1 MLKDILYAV
10 RTLKKSPGF
19 TVVALLT
26 LALGIGANATIF
38 SVVNAVLLRGL
49 PYPDSDRL
57 VLVWRMYGPAP
68 EGRNITSAPVFLEWQ
83 SQNDVFE
90 KMAIFDS
97 AGRGYNVSGVAEPE
111 QVSGVRVS
119 ADFFP
124 VLGVAP
130 RVGRNFSIEE
140 EQPGRDHV
148 VILSDGLWRSQYG
161 ADPDLVGKTVKIDG
175 EGYIVIGIMPSSFDF
190 QFGSTLRQL
199 WVPVGYTEGDHDR
212 GSNSFVAIARLKS
225 GVTVAQ
231 ADARMDQIGRA
242 IAKQYPD
249 SGEDESADVEPFA
262 ESGRGNYQPMLV
274 ALLFA
279 VGFVLLIACA
289 NVANLMLAR
298 GAARETEI
306 AIRCALGA
314 GRFRIARQQ
323 LTESLLLGIAGGV
336 AGILIAV
343 WSTELLVKVLPNSF
357 HYVPFRPLSGV
368 SIDARVLAFTF
379 VVSCLTGLL
388 FGLAPAVSMFRPD
401 LNTALKEGTRGS
413 TTGAGARLR
422 QILIA
427 VEVALALI
435 VLAGAGLM
443 IESMSRLLGVNP
455 GLDTRNVLVME
466 ISLPQK
472 NLYYSPPDHEQ
483 FGAQMR
489 ERVGSL
495 PGVVSVSAISHLP
508 LSGAGAGRGF
518 TVEGQ
523 PDPGDQNQPGASYSV
538 TLAGYFATMGIPLV
552 AGREF
557 TDEDTAKSPGVLI
570 INEAMARRYWPDE
583 DPVGRRIKLGKF
595 NSDAPWLTIVGVARD
610 VKRYGLDRR
619 VGPEFFRP
627 YNQAAWPFMTIVVR
641 TAAAP
646 GELIGSIKQAIA
658 TVEPDRPVSSVETMD
673 QVLLGSVSSRRFP
686 MLLLMAFGFLALLLA
701 AVGIAGVVSH
711 SVTMRTREI
720 GIRLALGAQKSN
732 VLRLVVSKSMV
743 SVVAGV
749 VLGLAG
755 AYPLTRFLV
764 SLLYEVKPMDPWV
777 LCSVAIVLAA
787 VALIASYIPARR
799 ATKVDPMVALRY
811 E

>member
-68 EGRNITSAPVFLEWQ
+68 QGRHITSAPDFLEWQ

-212 GSNSFVAIARLKS
+212 GSNSFLAIARLKS

-298 GAARETEI
+298 GAARET
-306 AIRCALGA
+306 
-314 GRFRIARQQ
+314 
-323 LTESLLLGIAGGV
+323 
-336 AGILIAV
+336 
-343 WSTELLVKVLPNSF
+343 
-357 HYVPFRPLSGV
+357 
-368 SIDARVLAFTF
+368 
-379 VVSCLTGLL
+379 
-388 FGLAPAVSMFRPD
+388 
-401 LNTALKEGTRGS
+401 
-413 TTGAGARLR
+413 
-422 QILIA
+422 
-427 VEVALALI
+427 
-435 VLAGAGLM
+435 
-443 IESMSRLLGVNP
+443 
-455 GLDTRNVLVME
+455 
-466 ISLPQK
+466 
-472 NLYYSPPDHEQ
+472 
-483 FGAQMR
+483 
-489 ERVGSL
+489 
-495 PGVVSVSAISHLP
+495 
-508 LSGAGAGRGF
+508 
-518 TVEGQ
+518 
-523 PDPGDQNQPGASYSV
+523 
-538 TLAGYFATMGIPLV
+538 
-552 AGREF
+552 
-557 TDEDTAKSPGVLI
+557 
-570 INEAMARRYWPDE
+570 
-583 DPVGRRIKLGKF
+583 
-595 NSDAPWLTIVGVARD
+595 
-610 VKRYGLDRR
+610 
-619 VGPEFFRP
+619 
-627 YNQAAWPFMTIVVR
+627 
-641 TAAAP
+641 
-646 GELIGSIKQAIA
+646 
-658 TVEPDRPVSSVETMD
+658 
-673 QVLLGSVSSRRFP
+673 
-686 MLLLMAFGFLALLLA
+686 
-701 AVGIAGVVSH
+701 
-711 SVTMRTREI
+711 
-720 GIRLALGAQKSN
+720 
-732 VLRLVVSKSMV
+732 
-743 SVVAGV
+743 
-749 VLGLAG
+749 
-755 AYPLTRFLV
+755 
-764 SLLYEVKPMDPWV
+764 
-777 LCSVAIVLAA
+777 
-787 VALIASYIPARR
+787 
-799 ATKVDPMVALRY
+799 
-811 E
+811 